1 MLTIRQMRYFDA
13 VATTL
18 HFGKAA
24 ALAHVSQPALSAQ
37 IMEMEKHLGVMLI
50 ERTRNSTLLTAKG
63 QEILA
68 HVRTVLNA
76 IDQLEL
82 AAKENTG
89 TLEGLLRIGIIPT
102 VAPYI
107 VPPIVPALRQRH
119 PLIEIELKEAVTD
132 QLIADLNEG
141 RLDAIIAALP
151 VDADNLVTKSLLIDR
166 FFMAVTDNKDS
177 ILTSPLVQTDVNVD
191 RLLLL
196 EEGHCLRDQALAVCK
211 SASKKTLTN
220 FGATSMTTLLQ
231 MVAHDMGMT
240 LIPEMAIETETSRNK
255 IRILPFAE
263 PAPYREI
270 GLIWRRSSARHADM
284 EALAKVI
291 VSSLEQQR
299 STALPQS

>member
-50 ERTRNSTLLTAKG
+50 ERTRTSTVLTAKG
-63 QEILA
+63 QEILT
-68 HVRTVLNA
+68 HVRAVLSA
-76 IDQLEL
+76 IDQLEQ

-132 QLIADLNEG
+132 QLITDLTEG

-151 VDADNLVTKSLLIDR
+151 VDADNLVTQSLLIDH

-177 ILTSPLVQTDVNVD
+177 ILTSPLVQTDVNID

-291 VSSLEQQR
+291 ISTLGQPK
-299 STALPQS
+299 STASFES

>member
-50 ERTRNSTLLTAKG
+50 ERTRTSTVLTAKG
-63 QEILA
+63 QEILT
-68 HVRTVLNA
+68 HVRAVLSA
-76 IDQLEL
+76 IDQLEQ

-132 QLIADLNEG
+132 QLITDLNEG

-151 VDADNLVTKSLLIDR
+151 VDADNLVTQSLLIDH

-177 ILTSPLVQTDVNVD
+177 ILTSPLVQTDVNID

-291 VSSLEQQR
+291 I
-299 STALPQS
+299 STLGQPKNTASFES